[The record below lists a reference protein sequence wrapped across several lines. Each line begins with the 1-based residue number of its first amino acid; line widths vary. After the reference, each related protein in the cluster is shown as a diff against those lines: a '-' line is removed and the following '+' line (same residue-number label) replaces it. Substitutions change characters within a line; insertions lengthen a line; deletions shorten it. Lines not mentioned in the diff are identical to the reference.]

1 MNCCGNSIKRRRQP
15 KMAKIIK
22 LRGSLPEFTVIV
34 GLIRGGGGLLT
45 MCSSRLGA
53 YSRGGGLFRGGGDNS
68 MIYGTE
74 AGTAIWLAGAIAP
87 LTPSHFFA
95 IIG

>member
-1 MNCCGNSIKRRRQP
+1 M
-15 KMAKIIK
+15 
-22 LRGSLPEFTVIV
+22 
-34 GLIRGGGGLLT
+34 
-45 MCSSRLGA
+45 
-53 YSRGGGLFRGGGDNS
+53 LFRGGGDNS

-74 AGTAIWLAGAIAP
+74 AGTAIWLEGAIAP

>member
-1 MNCCGNSIKRRRQP
+1 
-15 KMAKIIK
+15 
-22 LRGSLPEFTVIV
+22 
-34 GLIRGGGGLLT
+34 

-74 AGTAIWLAGAIAP
+74 AGTAIWLAGAIFVYFSRNF
-87 LTPSHFFA
+87 L
-95 IIG
+95 INYYQQYELLW

>member
-22 LRGSLPEFTVIV
+22 LRGPLPEFTIIV
-34 GLIRGGGGLLT
+34 GLIRGGGLLT

-53 YSRGGGLFRGGGDNS
+53 YSRGGGCFFEGE
-68 MIYGTE
+68 GT
-74 AGTAIWLAGAIAP
+74 IR
-87 LTPSHFFA
+87 
-95 IIG
+95 